1 AVAAV
6 FAILAGGAARAGTA
20 SADPD
25 VPAPDVPAP
34 HVPAPGVP
42 GTALTDVPG
51 LDQSA
56 LDVMNQPPY
65 ANGRWAVSVRDMDS
79 GEQVVSLN
87 ADTFFEPGSV
97 VKTYS
102 VGAAWQ
108 EFGPDSTIVTPVK
121 TTGQTTDGVLAG
133 DLILVGKGDITL
145 GGRTNADGSVDYTNL
160 DHNDANGIPGAT
172 LTPEDPLAGINQL
185 AAQVKAAGI
194 DEVSGDVIVDD
205 RLWDPAEL
213 ADQPIS
219 PIIVN
224 QNLID
229 LTTTPTDVGDAAA
242 VAMSPVVAPWTIDN
256 RVTTVA
262 AGTPNTGFTARSADQ
277 KTIVMEGTIAADAG
291 PTLQVFAFDDPATFA
306 RTAYIEALQRA
317 GVTVTADPVVP
328 NPAGNLPPTAE
339 VDALPSVAELT
350 SLPFV
355 EEATYT
361 MKISYN
367 RGAQTFI
374 CRLAVAAGST
384 DCDDGLAR
392 AEEIWA
398 AAGLDTTTAVL
409 IVGSGLP
416 GNMLTAN
423 GQVQLQSLMAARP
436 EALVAVVPPRP
447 AFDWSTLLFKV
458 QSGQPFPVTVSP
470 LCRTKTTQCAREAG
484 CAPAAV
490 TGVGSRVMGHR
501 PAFSEGSDVL
511 PATAFRVNM
520 SHGNSRVF
528 HVARRCITVP
538 RVLPS
543 SDAFTPWFGCVLE

>member
-1 AVAAV
+1 MQLGTSVRVVAVAAV

-25 VPAPDVPAP
+25 VPAP
-34 HVPAPGVP
+34 HVP
-42 GTALTDVPG
+42 GTALTEVPG

-145 GGRTNADGSVDYTNL
+145 GGRTKADGTVDYTNL

-392 AEEIWA
+392 AEEIWS

-409 IVGSGLP
+409 IDGSGLP

-436 EALVAVVPPRP
+436 DAAEWR
-447 AFDWSTLLFKV
+447 STMPGLGIDGSLASV
-458 QSGQPFPVTVSP
+458 Q
-470 LCRTKTTQCAREAG
+470 AG
-484 CAPAAV
+484 SPAAGKV
-490 TGVGSRVMGHR
+490 IGKTGT
-501 PAFSEGSDVL
+501 L
-511 PATAFRVNM
+511 ATADLFNDRY
-520 SHGNSRVF
+520 F
-528 HVARRCITVP
+528 
-538 RVLPS
+538 LPTKALGGYIETRS
-543 SDAFTPWFGCVLE
+543 GRHFAFTIMVNSSVFTDVEGLFAANDDVGKVAASIQQSY